1 MASGVKKG
9 LDLKEERRRLIED
22 MVAEHG
28 PEWSKPYQPGT
39 FGCHELLDRT
49 SLVAEAVERE
59 ILSHPACIQNQGW
72 FALAETAVS
81 ALQELYQQIGKA
93 HLDDDPATH
102 DGSRSTREA

>member
-1 MASGVKKG
+1 MNSRVKRA
-9 LDLKEERRRLIED
+9 LDLKDERRRLIEE

-49 SLVAEAVERE
+49 SVVADMVERD
-59 ILSHPACIQNQGW
+59 ILSHPACVQNQGW
-72 FALAETAVS
+72 FALAEKAVS

-93 HLDDDPATH
+93 HLDDDGGAS
-102 DGSRSTREA
+102 DGS